1 MTHHLDRR
9 NFLRASTT
17 MGAGLLLTP
26 SLWAQ
31 DSGPKPDDINIALIG
46 VGTQGD
52 TLMNTCL
59 KLGENSG
66 IRFKAVCDIW
76 ENFTLSRVARI
87 LKKYGHE
94 ARAYVDFQTLLAQ
107 EKDLDAVIIAT
118 PDFCHAEQ
126 TNACLKAGL
135 HVFCEAPMS
144 NTLAGARSMVE
155 TARQTGKHL
164 QIGFQRRSNP
174 RYVHCWKHLINSA
187 RLLGQITAVNAQWNR
202 SAQADRGWS
211 RRRLVPE
218 DVLARY
224 GYKSMH
230 QFRNWMWYRG
240 LGSGPVAFYG
250 AHQIDAMNWFLDAAP
265 KTVTARGGTR
275 YYDTKTHEW
284 YDTVMAV
291 LEYETRQGVVSAS
304 YQTINSNGYGK
315 RHEVFMGD
323 QGSMEM
329 SEGQVGLYRNPE
341 AADWEKWVRLGFLRR
356 PSAPEPSTAS
366 AATVAGP
373 HSRPPVSYQL
383 PVDMADPFALPHL
396 VNFFAA
402 IRGQAQLNC
411 PGDVAYAATVAT
423 LKINEAIESQKSLA
437 LKPEDLTV

>member
-1 MTHHLDRR
+1 MTHGLDRR
-9 NFLRASTT
+9 NFLRSTT
-17 MGAGLLLTP
+17 ALGAGLLLNS

-31 DSGPKPDDINIALIG
+31 DKTGNTEPINIALIG
-46 VGTQGD
+46 VGVQGD

-59 KLGENSG
+59 NMGENSG

-76 ENFTLSRVARI
+76 EDFTLARVVRV
-87 LKKYGHE
+87 LQKYGHQ
-94 ARAYVDFQTLLAQ
+94 AKAYVNYQDLLAQ

-135 HVFCEAPMS
+135 HVYCEAPMS
-144 NTLAGARSMVE
+144 NTLEGARSMVM

-174 RYVHCWKHLINSA
+174 RYQHCWENLINSA
-187 RLLGQITAVNAQWNR
+187 RLLGRITAVNAQWNR
-202 SAQADRGWS
+202 AARADRGWS
-211 RRRLVPE
+211 RRRELTD
-218 DVLARY
+218 DVLATY

-250 AHQIDAMNWFLDAAP
+250 SHQIDIMNWFLAATP

-275 YYDTKTHEW
+275 YYDEKNHEW

-291 LEYETRQGVVSAS
+291 LEYETPHGMVSAS
-304 YQTINSNGYGK
+304 YQTINSSGYGK

-329 SEGQVGLYRNPE
+329 SEGKVGVYHDPE
-341 AADWEKWVRLGFLRR
+341 APGWEKWVKLGFLKR
-356 PSAPEPSTAS
+356 PSAPDSTDE
-366 AATVAGP
+366 ATSVLALQGSGP
-373 HSRPPVSYQL
+373 PPSYQL
-383 PVDMADPFALPHL
+383 PIETTDPLALPHL

-411 PGDVAYAATVAT
+411 SPEAAYAATAVT
-423 LKINEAIESQKSLA
+423 LKINDAIESQKSLT
-437 LKPEDLTV
+437 LTSEELAV